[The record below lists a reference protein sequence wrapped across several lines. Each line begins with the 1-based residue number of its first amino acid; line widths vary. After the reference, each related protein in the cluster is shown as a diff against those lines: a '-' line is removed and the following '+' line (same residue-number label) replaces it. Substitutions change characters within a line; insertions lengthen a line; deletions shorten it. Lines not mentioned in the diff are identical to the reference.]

1 MKKMI
6 SEYIVG
12 VEEKINSKRIDK
24 ALVDDLL
31 LKISFFQHERL
42 IHFLVTMLVTIVT
55 IILLVTSMFI
65 DNIFILLLLLIFVCL
80 LIPYILHYYFLENKV
95 QYMYNLYD
103 NLKDKIKK

>member
-6 SEYIVG
+6 SEYIVS
-12 VEEKINSKRIDK
+12 VEEKINSKKVDK
-24 ALVDDLL
+24 ALIDDLL

-42 IHFLVTMLVTIVT
+42 IHFLVTMLVAIVT
-55 IILLVTSMFI
+55 VILLVTSMFI
-65 DNIFILLLLLIFVCL
+65 DNIFILLLILIFVCL
-80 LIPYILHYYFLENKV
+80 LIPYILHYYFLENRV

>member
-6 SEYIVG
+6 SEYIAS
-12 VEEKINSKRIDK
+12 VEEKINSKKVDK
-24 ALVDDLL
+24 ALIDDLL

-42 IHFLVTMLVTIVT
+42 IHFLVTMLVAIVT
-55 IILLVTSMFI
+55 VILLVTSMFI
-65 DNIFILLLLLIFVCL
+65 DNIFILLLILIFVCL
-80 LIPYILHYYFLENKV
+80 LIPYILHYYFLENRV

>member
-6 SEYIVG
+6 SEYIAS
-12 VEEKINSKRIDK
+12 VEEKINSKKVDK
-24 ALVDDLL
+24 ALIDDLL

-42 IHFLVTMLVTIVT
+42 IHFLVTMLVAIITV
-55 IILLVTSMFI
+55 ILLVTSMFI
-65 DNIFILLLLLIFVCL
+65 DNIFILLLILIFVCL
-80 LIPYILHYYFLENKV
+80 LVPYILHYYFLENRV

>member
-6 SEYIVG
+6 SEYIAS
-12 VEEKINSKRIDK
+12 VEEKINSKKVDK
-24 ALVDDLL
+24 ALIDDLL

-42 IHFLVTMLVTIVT
+42 IHFLVTMLVAIVT
-55 IILLVTSMFI
+55 VILLVTSMFI
-65 DNIFILLLLLIFVCL
+65 DNIFILLLILIFVCL
-80 LIPYILHYYFLENKV
+80 LVPYILHYYFLENRV

>member
-6 SEYIVG
+6 SEYIAS
-12 VEEKINSKRIDK
+12 VEEKINSKKVDK
-24 ALVDDLL
+24 ALIDDLL

-42 IHFLVTMLVTIVT
+42 IHFLVTMLVAIITV
-55 IILLVTSMFI
+55 ILLVTSMFI
-65 DNIFILLLLLIFVCL
+65 DNIFILLLILIFVCL
-80 LIPYILHYYFLENKV
+80 LVPYIFHYYILENRV